1 MMKNYVNEI
10 SKVMANYDIEDII
23 FDEMYQQDEYDS
35 EAELL
40 FNNIVDDMT
49 VEEMAG
55 LCKQVYDCM
64 FLWNHSVEQF
74 IGMAEEILKIVG

>member
-10 SKVMANYDIEDII
+10 SKVMFDYDIEGLADLGCP
-23 FDEMYQQDEYDS
+23 EDEYDS

-40 FNNIVDDMT
+40 FNNIVDEMT
-49 VEEMAG
+49 VEEIAG

-64 FLWNHSVEQF
+64 FLSNHSVEQF

>member
-10 SKVMANYDIEDII
+10 SKVMFNYDIEGLADLGCP
-23 FDEMYQQDEYDS
+23 EDEYDS

-40 FNNIVDDMT
+40 FNNIVDEMT

-64 FLWNHSVEQF
+64 FLWNHTTEQF
-74 IGMAEEILKIVG
+74 MDMAAEILKIVG

>member
-10 SKVMANYDIEDII
+10 SKVMFNYDIEGLI

-40 FNNIVDDMT
+40 FNNIIDEMT

-55 LCKQVYDCM
+55 LCKQVYDYN
-64 FLWNHSVEQF
+64 FLWNHTTEQF
-74 IGMAEEILKIVG
+74 MDMAAEILKIVG

>member
-1 MMKNYVNEI
+1 MKNYVNEI
-10 SKVMANYDIEDII
+10 SKVMFNYDIEGLI

-35 EAELL
+35 EAKMVLE
-40 FNNIVDDMT
+40 NINADMT

-64 FLWNHSVEQF
+64 FLSNHSVEQF
-74 IGMAEEILKIVG
+74 IEMAEEILKIVG

>member
-1 MMKNYVNEI
+1 MKNYVNEI
-10 SKVMANYDIEDII
+10 SKVMFDYDIEGLADLGCP
-23 FDEMYQQDEYDS
+23 EDEYDS

-40 FNNIVDDMT
+40 FNNIIDEMT

-64 FLWNHSVEQF
+64 FLSNHSVEQF

>member
-23 FDEMYQQDEYDS
+23 FDIDYQQDEYDS

-40 FNNIVDDMT
+40 FNNIIDDMT

-55 LCKQVYDCM
+55 LCKQVYDCN

-74 IGMAEEILKIVG
+74 IEMASEILKIVG

>member
-10 SKVMANYDIEDII
+10 SKIMFDYDIEGLADLGCP
-23 FDEMYQQDEYDS
+23 EDEYDS

-40 FNNIVDDMT
+40 FNNIVDEMT

-64 FLWNHSVEQF
+64 FLSNHSIEQF
-74 IGMAEEILKIVG
+74 IEMAEEILKIVG

>member
-10 SKVMANYDIEDII
+10 SKVMFDYDIEGLADLGCP
-23 FDEMYQQDEYDS
+23 EDEYDS

-40 FNNIVDDMT
+40 FNNIIDEMT

-64 FLWNHSVEQF
+64 FLSNHSVEQF

>member
-1 MMKNYVNEI
+1 MKNYVNEI
-10 SKVMANYDIEDII
+10 SKVMFDYDIEGLADLGCP
-23 FDEMYQQDEYDS
+23 EDEYDS

-40 FNNIVDDMT
+40 FNNIIDEMT

-64 FLWNHSVEQF
+64 FLSNHSVEQF
-74 IGMAEEILKIVG
+74 IGMAEEILKIVD

>member
-1 MMKNYVNEI
+1 MKNYVNEI
-10 SKVMANYDIEDII
+10 SKVMFNYDIEGLADLGCP
-23 FDEMYQQDEYDS
+23 EDEYDS

-40 FNNIVDDMT
+40 FNNIIDDMT

-64 FLWNHSVEQF
+64 FLSNHSVEQF
-74 IGMAEEILKIVG
+74 IEMAEEILKIVG

>member
-1 MMKNYVNEI
+1 MKNYVNEI
-10 SKVMANYDIEDII
+10 SKVMFNYDIEGLI

-40 FNNIVDDMT
+40 FNNIIDDMT

-64 FLWNHSVEQF
+64 FLWNHTTEQF
-74 IGMAEEILKIVG
+74 MDMASEILEIIK

>member
-1 MMKNYVNEI
+1 MKNYVNEI
-10 SKVMANYDIEDII
+10 SKVMFNYDIEGLI

-64 FLWNHSVEQF
+64 FLWNHTTEQF
-74 IGMAEEILKIVG
+74 MDMASEILEIIK

>member
-1 MMKNYVNEI
+1 MKNYINEI
-10 SKVMANYDIEDII
+10 SKVMFNYDIEGLADLGCP
-23 FDEMYQQDEYDS
+23 EDEYDS

-40 FNNIVDDMT
+40 FNNIIDDMT

-64 FLWNHSVEQF
+64 FLSNHSVEQF

>member
-1 MMKNYVNEI
+1 MKNYINEI
-10 SKVMANYDIEDII
+10 SKVMFDYDIEGLADLGCP
-23 FDEMYQQDEYDS
+23 EDEYDS

-40 FNNIVDDMT
+40 FNNIIDNMT

-55 LCKQVYDCM
+55 LCKQVYDYN

-74 IGMAEEILKIVG
+74 IGMAKEILKIVG

>member
-1 MMKNYVNEI
+1 MKNYFNEI
-10 SKVMANYDIEDII
+10 AEVMVNYDIEDII
-23 FDEMYQQDEYDS
+23 FDEMCQSDEYDS

-64 FLWNHSVEQF
+64 FLWNHTTEQF
-74 IGMAEEILKIVG
+74 MDMAAEILKIVG

>member
-1 MMKNYVNEI
+1 MKNYVNEI
-10 SKVMANYDIEDII
+10 AEIMVKYDIEDII
-23 FDEMYQQDEYDS
+23 FDEFYQQDEYDS

-40 FNNIVDDMT
+40 FNNIIDDMT

-64 FLWNHSVEQF
+64 FLSNHSVEQF
-74 IGMAEEILKIVG
+74 IEMASEILKILN

>member
-1 MMKNYVNEI
+1 MKNYVNEI

-23 FDEMYQQDEYDS
+23 FDIDYQQDEYDS

-40 FNNIVDDMT
+40 FNNIVDEMT

-55 LCKQVYDCM
+55 LCKQVYDCN

-74 IGMAEEILKIVG
+74 IEMAEEILKIVG

>member
-23 FDEMYQQDEYDS
+23 FDIDYQQDEYDS

-64 FLWNHSVEQF
+64 FLWNHTTEQF
-74 IGMAEEILKIVG
+74 MDMAEEILKIVG

>member
-23 FDEMYQQDEYDS
+23 FDIDYQQDEYDS

-40 FNNIVDDMT
+40 FNNIIDDMT

-64 FLWNHSVEQF
+64 FLSNYSVEQF